1 MQANLLQLIQ
11 GWSLSLCSWRHQY
24 STSVL
29 LNLQWTCLKR
39 LFQSP
44 SFISWFKLNIHC
56 TYFPNP
62 IFKCHLILG
71 INFKY
76 CKTDRISWAACSVLR
91 IKTSNWWSTLVT
103 LPAAEGSCTQND
115 LYLRANQL
123 RFCLALERE
132 WKKKILPNKE
142 TRFHPNFSVAFYVT
156 WQPQFL
162 HGHED
167 SCPSASSKMRG
178 DWWSIVTQYRALA

>member
-1 MQANLLQLIQ
+1 MQQCPNHRYYLESPEHHKAGILSLKMQANLLQLIQ

-62 IFKCHLILG
+62 IFKCHLILR

-91 IKTSNWWSTLVT
+91 RKTSNWMVNPGNT
-103 LPAAEGSCTQND
+103 
-115 LYLRANQL
+115 
-123 RFCLALERE
+123 
-132 WKKKILPNKE
+132 
-142 TRFHPNFSVAFYVT
+142 
-156 WQPQFL
+156 
-162 HGHED
+162 
-167 SCPSASSKMRG
+167 ASSWGKLHAE
-178 DWWSIVTQYRALA
+178 WLIPAS